1 MKKTPFNEIHKR
13 LGAKMVEFAGYEMP
27 VQYSSIV
34 AEHKCVRSSV
44 GVFDVS
50 HMGEFF
56 VYGKDSETFLQ
67 RNTLNDVSKLV
78 PGRAQYT
85 ALVNEGGYLLDDLIV
100 YRLNDDDRKYMIVA
114 NASNIEKDFSVFS
127 KRLSGDVRLENASDN
142 TALLSIQGPSSV
154 EALQKLTD
162 IKLSSIQYYHF
173 VEGEISG
180 IGATISR
187 TGYTGEI
194 GFEIFFG
201 VGGNKCEKVWN
212 DIFEAGK
219 EFGIMPIGLG
229 ARDTL
234 RLEMGYC
241 LYGND
246 IDETTNPIEAGLG
259 WITKI
264 DKGDFVG
271 RDAILK
277 AKQNVT
283 RKLVGFKMDI
293 EDLSTGKS
301 AIPRHG
307 YSIHLTESTPDGK
320 AGRVGHVTS
329 GTFSPSLESGIGMGY
344 VDTSRSAENSE
355 VFIDIRG
362 RKARAHVVKV
372 PFIAKRN

>member
-1 MKKTPFNEIHKR
+1 MKKTPFNQIHKD

-34 AEHKCVRSSV
+34 AEHKGVRSGV

-56 VYGKDSETFLQ
+56 IYGKDSEPFLQ

-85 ALVNEGGYLLDDLIV
+85 ALVNEGGFLLDDLIV

-114 NASNIEKDFSVFS
+114 NAANIEKDFSAFS
-127 KRLSGDVRLENASDN
+127 RRLSGDVRLENASDN
-142 TALLSIQGPSSV
+142 TALLSIQGPRSV
-154 EALQKLTD
+154 ETLQKLTD
-162 IKLSSIQYYHF
+162 MDLSSIQYYHF
-173 VEGEISG
+173 VAGEISG
-180 IGATISR
+180 ISATISR

-201 VGGNKCEKVWN
+201 VGGSKCEKMWN

-293 EDLSTGKS
+293 EDPLIGKA

-307 YSIHLTESTPDGK
+307 YVIHSTGSTREAEAD
-320 AGRVGHVTS
+320 RIGHVTS
-329 GTFSPSLESGIGMGY
+329 GTFSPSLELGIGMGY
-344 VDTSRSAENSE
+344 VETSRSVENSE
-355 VFIDIRG
+355 VFVDIRG
-362 RKARAHVVKV
+362 RKARAHVAKL
-372 PFIAKRN
+372 PFIARRN